1 MKRTQQ
7 LIQAYRQAPW
17 RRQLQ
22 MIGLL
27 AASIAFVALIA
38 WVYLDVT
45 ARAATIGRSVQNLQ
59 DQREE
64 LEQTIE
70 DLESELASLTS
81 VETMQARAEELG
93 FEPISPGAI
102 TYLEVPG
109 YTGRAEAQLAPR
121 PGSNFGGAARLPDAY
136 TESLF
141 DWLSAALGWIGAP

>member
-1 MKRTQQ
+1 MKRTQH

-45 ARAATIGRSVQNLQ
+45 ARAATIGRRVQNLQ
-59 DQREE
+59 EQRED
-64 LEQTIE
+64 LEQEIE
-70 DLESELASLTS
+70 DLESQRAFLTS
-81 VETMQARAEELG
+81 VESMQARAAEMG

-102 TYLEVPG
+102 TYLVVPA
-109 YTGRAEAQLAPR
+109 YQGRAETQLASR
-121 PGSNFGGAARLPDAY
+121 PGSQFGGAVRLPAEY

-141 DWLSAALGWIGAP
+141 DWMSKVVAWVGAP